1 MQTNEQHACE
11 ADSSQ
16 TFEKF
21 FATSSVLREELAYLR
36 NAAKSNLTILITG
49 ESGTGKELAACA
61 AHQLSHRSPRAF
73 VRIDCA
79 EIQPQLIASG
89 LFGQRKGR
97 RSPQAQP
104 RLDCLPLAEGG
115 TIFLKG
121 VDDLAAEAQ
130 LGLLTVLRDMES
142 AYTDRNLSPRLIASA
157 QGDLQAAT
165 GTGTFLRGLF
175 FRLNEF
181 AITLPPLR
189 ERKEDIPALARH
201 FLAEYFLARRMVR
214 PKKQRPVLTDRA
226 MNLLQSYPWPGNMRE
241 LQSVMERFAML
252 SEANILSVD
261 AKWIPWE
268 SVEARS
274 SPASAS
280 GMPMPNETELLEAAL
295 MEMLSQYQA
304 RFGPRDV
311 VVIRRVCF
319 DEIVPIFAAARQ
331 DAATRRYP

>member
-1 MQTNEQHACE
+1 MQTNEQLACD
-11 ADSSQ
+11 ADSSRMFQ
-16 TFEKF
+16 EFFE
-21 FATSSVLREELAYLR
+21 SSKLLREELAYLR
-36 NAAKSNLTILITG
+36 NAATSNLTILITG
-49 ESGTGKELAACA
+49 ESGTGKELVACA
-61 AHQLSHRSPRAF
+61 VHQLSHRSPRAF
-73 VRIDCA
+73 VRINCTA
-79 EIQPQLIASG
+79 IQPQLISSEP
-89 LFGQRKGR
+89 FGQRKGR

-115 TIFLKG
+115 TIFLEG

-130 LGLLTVLRDMES
+130 LGLLRVLRDLES
-142 AYTDRNLSPRLIASA
+142 VYTDRNRSPRLIATTRR
-157 QGDLQAAT
+157 DLQAAT
-165 GTGTFLRGLF
+165 DAGTFLRGLF

-201 FLAEYFLARRMVR
+201 FLAEYFLARRVR
-214 PKKQRPVLTDRA
+214 PKTKRPALAERA

-241 LQSVMERFAML
+241 LQSVMERFAVL

-268 SVEARS
+268 SVEART

-295 MEMLSQYQA
+295 MEML
-304 RFGPRDV
+304 
-311 VVIRRVCF
+311 
-319 DEIVPIFAAARQ
+319 AAL
-331 DAATRRYP
+331 PGWEPPNLLE

>member
-1 MQTNEQHACE
+1 MLTNEQLVCE

-16 TFEKF
+16 TFEEF
-21 FATSSVLREELAYLR
+21 FASSRVLREELAFLR
-36 NAAKSNLTILITG
+36 NAAKSNLIILITG
-49 ESGTGKELAACA
+49 ETGTGKELAACA
-61 AHQLSHRSPRAF
+61 VHQLSHRSPRAF
-73 VRIDCA
+73 VRIHCA
-79 EIQPQLIASG
+79 EIQPQLTAAG

-97 RSPQAQP
+97 RSRQAQP
-104 RLDCLPLAEGG
+104 PLDCLPSVEGG

-121 VDDLAAEAQ
+121 VDDLSAEAQ
-130 LGLLTVLRDMES
+130 LGLLTVLRDLES
-142 AYTDRNLSPRLIASA
+142 AYPDRNLSPRLIASA
-157 QGDLQAAT
+157 RCDLKTAT
-165 GTGTFLRGLF
+165 DAGNFLRGLF

-214 PKKQRPVLTDRA
+214 PKRQRTVLTERA
-226 MNLLQSYPWPGNMRE
+226 TNLLQSYPWPGNMRE
-241 LQSVMERFAML
+241 LKNVMERFAVL

-295 MEMLSQYQA
+295 MEML
-304 RFGPRDV
+304 
-311 VVIRRVCF
+311 
-319 DEIVPIFAAARQ
+319 AAL
-331 DAATRRYP
+331 PGWEPSNLSE